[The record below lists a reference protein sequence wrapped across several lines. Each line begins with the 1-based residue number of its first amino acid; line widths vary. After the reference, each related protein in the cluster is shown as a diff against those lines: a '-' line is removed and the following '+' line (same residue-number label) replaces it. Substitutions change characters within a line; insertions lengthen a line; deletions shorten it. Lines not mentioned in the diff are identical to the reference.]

1 MLSWG
6 HGPRLSQESG
16 LKAVS
21 PLLWAGSIL
30 SFSTLTWAGWSGQD
44 QAFHG
49 PQPPLTLQL
58 QPLCLWDHLP
68 KPHFLASHSQHRTQN
83 AKHEGH
89 LQCCTKLGLQQ
100 HSRNRSRYLVSVKQ
114 WQGHRPAQDQRLYV
128 VKIQQPVM
136 HPDGLI
142 MGTFTAFSELFTIS
156 FLSLQN
162 LQSFS
167 YIPTFLFTIYL
178 CAEQFWT
185 HQYLIIQLNHKK
197 DLKTVRRAQRLFKH
211 THCLPNLW
219 KQPMQIPF
227 HY

>member
-1 MLSWG
+1 MHCLNHLALFLFLTAVRGPLYNKLLTSQPQAGKTSRDICIQQRNIFCIPCCQWPHQQQLLLQEREQLPALNARTPGGMLSWG

-30 SFSTLTWAGWSGQD
+30 SFSTLTRAGWSGQD

-68 KPHFLASHSQHRTQN
+68 KPHFLAPHSQHRTQN

-89 LQCCTKLGLQQ
+89 LQCCTKLGLQL

-114 WQGHRPAQDQRLYV
+114 
-128 VKIQQPVM
+128 
-136 HPDGLI
+136 
-142 MGTFTAFSELFTIS
+142 
-156 FLSLQN
+156 
-162 LQSFS
+162 
-167 YIPTFLFTIYL
+167 
-178 CAEQFWT
+178 
-185 HQYLIIQLNHKK
+185 
-197 DLKTVRRAQRLFKH
+197 
-211 THCLPNLW
+211 
-219 KQPMQIPF
+219 
-227 HY
+227 